1 MKEYGFNTTLLHGT
15 EETNPFGATQ
25 VPVYQS
31 SAFRHDTAEELEK
44 IFANKRAGYS
54 YTRINNPTVEAIES
68 KCGLR
73 IGIGGTDYGSHE
85 YPAKR

>member
-44 IFANKRAGYS
+44 ILQ
-54 YTRINNPTVEAIES
+54 INVPDIHIQES
-68 KCGLR
+68 TIQQLKLLR
-73 IGIGGTDYGSHE
+73 NE
-85 YPAKR
+85 